1 MNTQTQKYP
10 EPLPERRLRSRS
22 RPDYSDRR
30 ATPRYRANF
39 PIRIYVGEGNEAKEY
54 AATVHDISSGGL
66 LIEAP
71 DVPPEEKR
79 IHLKF
84 RIPKGVMPEAYLQG
98 VISTD
103 AVVRRHKD
111 GETMLGLAFEEDLG
125 ARYERTA
132 WSYLRWVAAAV
143 LFIAA
148 SLIMVIKYE
157 NLYYFWFDVPVF
169 LYSLLVGGYLLSRF
183 IFASFYGDSKPLAEL
198 PTLSVVVP
206 ARNEEDNIE
215 RTLKQLMES
224 DYPRDKLQV
233 IAVNDCSTDRTLEIM
248 KATQKTYPEMVVL
261 GLDERVGKRHALATG
276 FGIATGQVIVFI
288 DSDSF
293 VQPDALRNLVNR
305 FSDPRV
311 AAVTGHCDVEN
322 IWANVLTRMQT
333 VRYFIAF
340 RVMKAAESVFDS
352 VTCLSGPIAAYRREI
367 LQTIMPEWLNQMF
380 MGRPATFGDDRSL
393 TNSLLR
399 RGYKVVYEAKA
410 RVTTIVPEKQ
420 GEFLRQQLR
429 WKRSWFREMLIAS
442 SFMWRRE
449 PLMVLSFYLGFFLPL
464 LGPAILLRAM
474 IYVPL
479 VQRISP
485 LMYIFGI
492 TLMSALMSSTYLLYK
507 RSRIWFYGT
516 VFCFYY
522 MFVLVWQTP
531 WAVLTCWRNE
541 WITRS

>member
-1 MNTQTQKYP
+1 MKSGTQKFPTP
-10 EPLPERRLRSRS
+10 EPERRLRARS
-22 RPDYSDRR
+22 RPNYSDRR
-30 ATPRYRANF
+30 TSTRYLANF
-39 PIRIYVGEGNEAKEY
+39 PIKIFVGEGDTAKEY
-54 AATVHDISSGGL
+54 DATVHDISSGGL

-71 DVPPEEKR
+71 DIPPEEKR
-79 IHLKF
+79 VRVKF
-84 RIPKGVMPEAYLQG
+84 RIPEGVMPEEFVQG

-103 AVVRRHKD
+103 VEVKRRKE
-111 GETMLGLAFEEDLG
+111 GEPMLGLAFEESLG

-132 WSYLRWVAAAV
+132 WSYLRWLAAAV

-169 LYSLLVGGYLLSRF
+169 LYSLLVGGYLISRF

-198 PTLSVVVP
+198 PTMSVVVP
-206 ARNEEDNIE
+206 VRNEEENIA
-215 RTLKQLMES
+215 RTLRQLMEC
-224 DYPRDKLQV
+224 DYPREKLQV
-233 IAVNDCSTDRTLEIM
+233 IAVDDCSTDRSLEVM
-248 KATQKTYPEMVVL
+248 KTSQKSYPDLVVL
-261 GLDERVGKRHALATG
+261 GLEQRAGKRHALATG
-276 FGIATGQVIVFI
+276 FGLATGQIIVFI

-293 VQPDALRNLVNR
+293 VEPDALRNLVNR
-305 FSDPRV
+305 FSDPQV

-322 IWANVLTRMQT
+322 IWTNVLTRMQT

-410 RVTTIVPEKQ
+410 RVTTLVPEHQ
-420 GEFLRQQLR
+420 SEFLRQQLR
-429 WKRSWFREMLIAS
+429 WKRSWCREMLIAS

-449 PLMVLSFYLGFFLPL
+449 PLMALSFYLGFILPL
-464 LGPAILLRAM
+464 LGPAIVLRAL

-479 VQRISP
+479 VQQTSP

>member
-1 MNTQTQKYP
+1 MKTGTQKFPNP
-10 EPLPERRLRSRS
+10 EPERRLRARS

-30 ATPRYRANF
+30 TSQRYLADF
-39 PIRIYVGEGNEAKEY
+39 PIKIYVGQDDNAKEY
-54 AATVHDISSGGL
+54 DATVRDISSGGL

-71 DVPPEEKR
+71 DVPPEETR
-79 IHLKF
+79 IRLKF
-84 RIPKGVMPEAYLQG
+84 RIPEGVMPEDFIQG

-103 AVVRRHKD
+103 AEVKRRKEGD
-111 GETMLGLAFEEDLG
+111 PLLGLAFEEDLG
-125 ARYERTA
+125 VRYERTA
-132 WSYLRWVAAAV
+132 WSYLRWLAAAV

-169 LYSLLVGGYLLSRF
+169 LYSLLVGGYLISRF
-183 IFASFYGDSKPLAEL
+183 FFASFYGDSRPLAEL
-198 PTLSVVVP
+198 PTMSVVVP
-206 ARNEEDNIE
+206 VRNEEE
-215 RTLKQLMES
+215 HVARTLRQLMES
-224 DYPRDKLQV
+224 DYPREKLQV
-233 IAVNDCSTDRTLEIM
+233 IVVDDCSTDRSLEVM
-248 KATQKTYPEMVVL
+248 RESQKRYPELVVL
-261 GLDERVGKRHALATG
+261 GLEQRAGKRHALATG
-276 FGIATGQVIVFI
+276 FGLATGQIIVFI

-293 VQPDALRNLVNR
+293 VEPDALRNLVNR
-305 FSDPRV
+305 FSDPKV

-322 IWANVLTRMQT
+322 IWTNVLTRMQA

-367 LQTIMPEWLNQMF
+367 LQAIMPEWLNQMF

-410 RVTTIVPEKQ
+410 RVTTLVPEEQ

-429 WKRSWFREMLIAS
+429 WKRSWFREMLIAC

-449 PLMVLSFYLGFFLPL
+449 PLMVLSFYLGFILPL
-464 LGPAILLRAM
+464 LGPAIVIRAM
-474 IYVPL
+474 VYVPL
-479 VQRISP
+479 VQQTSP
-485 LMYIFGI
+485 LMYIIGI

-531 WAVLTCWRNE
+531 WAVLTSWRNE

>member
-1 MNTQTQKYP
+1 MNSEARAFP
-10 EPLPERRLRSRS
+10 EPVPERRLRSRS
-22 RPDYSDRR
+22 RPNYSDRR
-30 ATPRYRANF
+30 ASQRYLAKF
-39 PIRIYVGEGNEAKEY
+39 PIRIFIGQGKEAKEY

-71 DVPPEEKR
+71 EVPPEETR
-79 IHLKF
+79 IHVKF
-84 RIPKGVMPEAYLQG
+84 RIPKGVMPEAFIQG
-98 VISTD
+98 VVSTD
-103 AVVRRHKD
+103 AEVRRHKEGD
-111 GETMLGLAFEEDLG
+111 PLLGLAFEEDLG
-125 ARYERTA
+125 AHYERTA
-132 WSYLRWVAAAV
+132 WSYLRWLAAAV
-143 LFIAA
+143 LFVAA
-148 SLIMVIKYE
+148 SLILLIKYE
-157 NLYYFWFDVPVF
+157 NLYNFWFDVPVF
-169 LYSLLVGGYLLSRF
+169 LYSLLVGGYLISRF
-183 IFASFYGDSKPLAEL
+183 FFASFYGDSKPLTEL
-198 PTLSVVVP
+198 PTMSVIIPV
-206 ARNEEDNIE
+206 RNEEANIA
-215 RTLKQLMES
+215 RTLRQVMES
-224 DYPRDKLQV
+224 DYPRDRLQV
-233 IAVNDCSTDRTLEIM
+233 IAVNDCSTDHTLEVM
-248 KATQKTYPEMVVL
+248 KASQKIYPDLVVL
-261 GLDERVGKRHALATG
+261 GLEKQAGKRHALATG
-276 FGIATGQVIVFI
+276 VGLATGQVITFI

-293 VQPDALRNLVNR
+293 IQPDALRHLVNR
-305 FSDPRV
+305 FSDPKV

-322 IWANVLTRMQT
+322 IWTNMLTRMQT

-340 RVMKAAESVFDS
+340 RVMKASESVFDS

-367 LQTIMPEWLNQMF
+367 LQAVMPEWLNQMF

-399 RGYKVVYEAKA
+399 RGYKVVYECKA
-410 RVTTIVPEKQ
+410 RVTTLVPERQ
-420 GEFLRQQLR
+420 SEFLRQQLR

-449 PLMVLSFYLGFFLPL
+449 PLMVVSFYLGFILPL
-464 LGPAILLRAM
+464 LGPAIVIRAL

-479 VQRISP
+479 VQRTSP

>member
-1 MNTQTQKYP
+1 MKNGTQKFP
-10 EPLPERRLRSRS
+10 VAEPERRLRSRS
-22 RPDYSDRR
+22 RPNYSDRR
-30 ATPRYRANF
+30 TAQRYVANF
-39 PIRIYVGEGNEAKEY
+39 PIRIFVGQGKDAKEY
-54 AATVHDISSGGL
+54 GATVRDISSGGL

-71 DVPPEEKR
+71 DVPPEETR
-79 IHLKF
+79 IRLKF
-84 RIPKGVMPEAYLQG
+84 HIPKGVMPEEFIQG
-98 VISTD
+98 VVSTD
-103 AVVRRHKD
+103 AEIRRHKE
-111 GETMLGLAFEEDLG
+111 GEPLLGLAFEEDLG

-183 IFASFYGDSKPLAEL
+183 FFASFYGDSKPLAEL
-198 PTLSVVVP
+198 PTMSVVIPV
-206 ARNEEDNIE
+206 RNEEENIA
-215 RTLKQLMES
+215 RTLRQLMES
-224 DYPRDKLQV
+224 DYPREKLQIIV
-233 IAVNDCSTDRTLEIM
+233 VDDCSTDRSLQVM
-248 KATQKTYPEMVVL
+248 KESQQRYPDLVVL
-261 GLDERVGKRHALATG
+261 GLEQRAGKRHALATG
-276 FGIATGQVIVFI
+276 FGLATGQIIVFI

-293 VQPDALRNLVNR
+293 VEPDALRNLVNR
-305 FSDPRV
+305 FSDPKV
-311 AAVTGHCDVEN
+311 AAITGHCDVEN
-322 IWANVLTRMQT
+322 IWGNLLTRMQT

-352 VTCLSGPIAAYRREI
+352 VTCLSGPIAAYRREV
-367 LQTIMPEWLNQMF
+367 LQAIIPEWLGQMF

-410 RVTTIVPEKQ
+410 RVTTMVPESH
-420 GEFLRQQLR
+420 GAFMRQQMR

-442 SFMWRRE
+442 SFMWRKE
-449 PLMVLSFYLGFFLPL
+449 PLMILSFYLGFILPL
-464 LGPAILLRAM
+464 LGPAIVIRAL

-479 VQRISP
+479 VQQTSP
-485 LMYIFGI
+485 LMYIIGI

-516 VFCFYY
+516 IFCFYY
-522 MFVLVWQTP
+522 MFILVWQTP

>member
-1 MNTQTQKYP
+1 MKSETQTYP
-10 EPLPERRLRSRS
+10 EAAPERRLRSRS
-22 RPDYSDRR
+22 RPNYSDRR
-30 ATPRYRANF
+30 SAQRYLANF
-39 PIRIYVGEGNEAKEY
+39 PIRIFVGEGQDAKEY

-71 DVPPEEKR
+71 EVPPEETR
-79 IHLKF
+79 IHLRF
-84 RIPKGVMPEAYLQG
+84 RIPKGVMPEAFIQG

-103 AVVRRHKD
+103 AEVRRHRE
-111 GETMLGLAFEEDLG
+111 GEPLLGLAFEEDLG

-132 WSYLRWVAAAV
+132 WSYLRWLAAAV
-143 LFIAA
+143 LFVAA
-148 SLIMVIKYE
+148 SLIMLIKYE
-157 NLYYFWFDVPVF
+157 NFYYFWFDVPVF

-183 IFASFYGDSKPLAEL
+183 FFASFYGDSVPLAEL
-198 PTLSVVVP
+198 PTMSVVIP
-206 ARNEEDNIE
+206 ARNEEAYIA
-215 RTLKQLMES
+215 RTLRQVMES
-224 DYPRDKLQV
+224 DDPREKLQV
-233 IAVNDCSTDRTLEIM
+233 IAVDDCSTDKTLQSM
-248 KATQKTYPEMVVL
+248 KEVQKSYPDLVVL
-261 GLDERVGKRHALATG
+261 GLQTRAGKRHALATG
-276 FGIATGQVIVFI
+276 TGLANGQIITFI

-293 VQPDALRNLVNR
+293 IQPDALRNLVNR
-305 FSDPRV
+305 FADPRV
-311 AAVTGHCDVEN
+311 AAITGHCEVEN
-322 IWANVLTRMQT
+322 IWTNLLTRMQT
-333 VRYFIAF
+333 VRYFISF

-367 LQTIMPEWLNQMF
+367 LQVVMPEWLNQMF

-399 RGYKVVYEAKA
+399 RGYKVVYESKA
-410 RVTTIVPEKQ
+410 RVTTIVPEKHWD
-420 GEFLRQQLR
+420 FLLQQLR

-449 PLMVLSFYLGFFLPL
+449 PLMIISFYLGFILPL
-464 LGPAILLRAM
+464 LGPAIVLRAL

-479 VQRISP
+479 VQQTSP
-485 LMYIFGI
+485 LMYIGGI